1 MRTTVVPFRSL
12 LLLAL
17 LVWTILPI
25 AVLVFSSFGAGWF
38 YPRLLPTFWTTA
50 GWGELVSDRRLLRSL
65 FTSLWLAILTGGAAS
80 IVGFEIGRRVS
91 RIAVPL
97 RNIALAAAFV
107 PVAAPPLALGIG
119 LQYFVLRAGLG
130 GTLTGVWFA
139 HSVIAVGYTTVY
151 FIGVFAVFDRRVEE
165 EARSLGASPLVTLA
179 RVTLPLHRRQLAEA
193 LLLGFLVSWAQ
204 VPLTLLIGQ
213 GAVESLATSVMSY
226 VHAGQDHLASV
237 AGLLLALPG
246 LVLMG
251 VVGSSIRRF
260 AVATV

>member
-1 MRTTVVPFRSL
+1 MRTSAVPSRSL

-17 LVWTILPI
+17 LAWTLLPI
-25 AVLVFSSFGAGWF
+25 SVLVFSSFGDSWF
-38 YPRLLPTFWTTA
+38 YPHLLPTNWTTA
-50 GWGELVSDRRLLRSL
+50 AWREFVSDRRLLRAL
-65 FTSLWLAILTGGAAS
+65 LTSLWLALLTGGAAS

-91 RIAVPL
+91 RIPVPL
-97 RNIALAAAFV
+97 RYFAMAAAFV

-130 GTLTGVWFA
+130 GTLIGVWLA
-139 HSVIAVGYTTVY
+139 HSVVAIGYTTVY
-151 FIGVFAVFDRRVEE
+151 FIGAFAVFDHRVEE

-179 RVTLPLHRRQLAEA
+179 RVTLPLHQRQLAEA

-251 VVGSSIRRF
+251 VVGSSIGRF
-260 AVATV
+260 TVATV

>member
-1 MRTTVVPFRSL
+1 MRTTPVRWQSSL
-12 LLLAL
+12 LLV
-17 LVWTILPI
+17 LVLWTALPI
-25 AVLVFSSFGAGWF
+25 SVLVISSIGSGWF
-38 YPRLLPTFWTTA
+38 YPHLVPTFWSTGA
-50 GWGELVSDRRLLRSL
+50 WSELVSDRRLFRSL
-65 FTSLWLAILTGGAAS
+65 LTSLWLASLTGGSAS

-91 RIAVPL
+91 QIPPPL
-97 RNIALAAAFV
+97 RYFALAAAFL
-107 PVAAPPLALGIG
+107 PVAVPPLALGIG

-130 GTLTGVWFA
+130 GTLTGVWLA
-139 HSVIAVGYTTVY
+139 HTVVAIGYTTLY
-151 FIGVFAVFDRRVEE
+151 FVGVFAVFDRRVEE
-165 EARSLGASPLVTLA
+165 EARSLGASPLATLA

-213 GAVESLATSVMSY
+213 GAVESLATAVMSY

>member
-1 MRTTVVPFRSL
+1 MRKAVVSSRSW

-17 LVWTILPI
+17 LVWTALPI
-25 AVLVFSSFGAGWF
+25 LVLVFSSFGGGWF

-50 GWGELVSDRRLLRSL
+50 AWGEFVSDRRLLRSL
-65 FTSLWLAILTGGAAS
+65 GTSLWLAFLTGGAAS
-80 IVGFEIGRRVS
+80 ILGFEIGRRVS
-91 RIAVPL
+91 RIEIPL
-97 RNIALAAAFV
+97 RYFALAAAFV

-130 GTLTGVWFA
+130 GTLTGVWLA
-139 HSVIAVGYTTVY
+139 HSVVAIGYTTVY

-179 RVTLPLHRRQLAEA
+179 RVTFPLHRRQLAEA

-246 LVLMG
+246 LILMG
-251 VVGSSIRRF
+251 VVGRSIRRF
-260 AVATV
+260 TVATV

>member
-1 MRTTVVPFRSL
+1 MRTAVAPSRSL
-12 LLLAL
+12 LLIAL
-17 LVWTILPI
+17 LLWTALPI
-25 AVLVFSSFGAGWF
+25 AVLIFSSFGEGWF
-38 YPRLLPTFWTTA
+38 YPHLLPTNWSTA
-50 GWGELVSDRRLLRSL
+50 AWGEFVSNGRLLRSL
-65 FTSLWLAILTGGAAS
+65 LTSLWLALLTGVGAS
-80 IVGFEIGRRVS
+80 VLGFEIGRRVS
-91 RIAVPL
+91 RIAIPL
-97 RNIALAAAFV
+97 RYFALTAAFI
-107 PVAAPPLALGIG
+107 PIAAPPIALGIG

-130 GTLTGVWFA
+130 GTLTGVWLA
-139 HSVIAVGYTTVY
+139 HSVVAIGYTTVY

-193 LLLGFLVSWAQ
+193 FLLGFLVSWAQ

-226 VHAGQDHLASV
+226 AHAGQDHLASV
-237 AGLLLALPG
+237 AGLLLTLPA

>member
-1 MRTTVVPFRSL
+1 MRTAVVSSRSL

-17 LVWTILPI
+17 LMWTALPVSVLIL
-25 AVLVFSSFGAGWF
+25 SSFGGGWF

-50 GWGELVSDRRLLRSL
+50 AWGELISDRRLLRSL
-65 FTSLWLAILTGGAAS
+65 VTSVWLALLTGGAAS
-80 IVGFEIGRRVS
+80 ILGFEIGRRVS
-91 RIAVPL
+91 RIAAPL
-97 RNIALAAAFV
+97 RNFALAAAFV

-130 GTLTGVWFA
+130 GTLTGVWLA
-139 HSVIAVGYTTVY
+139 HSVVAIGYTTVY

-260 AVATV
+260 TGATV

>member
-1 MRTTVVPFRSL
+1 VRTAVAPSRSL

-17 LVWTILPI
+17 LLWTALPI
-25 AVLVFSSFGAGWF
+25 SVLVFSSFGEGWF
-38 YPRLLPTFWTTA
+38 YPRLLPTYWSTA
-50 GWGELVSDRRLLRSL
+50 AWGEFVSDTRLLRSL
-65 FTSLWLAILTGGAAS
+65 VTSVWLALLTGGAAS
-80 IVGFEIGRRVS
+80 ILGFEIGRRVS
-91 RIAVPL
+91 RIAIPL
-97 RNIALAAAFV
+97 RYFALTAAFM

-130 GTLTGVWFA
+130 GTLTGVWLA
-139 HSVIAVGYTTVY
+139 HSVVAIGYTTVY

-179 RVTLPLHRRQLAEA
+179 RVTLPLHRRQIAEA
-193 LLLGFLVSWAQ
+193 FLLGFLVSWAQ

-226 VHAGQDHLASV
+226 AHAGQDHLASV
-237 AGLLLALPG
+237 AGLLLTLPA